1 MTNLSK
7 MADQLLSYLQV
18 YTPDFAK
25 DFNPGIS
32 RLKIEEVLSPLQYTL
47 PDDFYELYQWRNGHP
62 EYFKQPLASAYI
74 CQFSSIEQVSG
85 NKQWDCY
92 GKTQTIYKGH
102 ITLPFI
108 ENGPQFFAIALE
120 RSYQT
125 EAHIVDVDAFAD
137 HPILRYDSITSML
150 TSTVECFEARAFYLN
165 NEGQLQEEFQLSA
178 EILRNNNPR
187 TIAEAMSDVMTSL
200 DIYGL
205 NDEVSQESYSALID
219 SCLSGLETL
228 RPMRPPEAIS
238 IVQSSLT
245 RLQGKSSDR
254 AWSARYGLSNW
265 LRDVGVLEP

>member
-7 MADQLLSYLQV
+7 IADKLLSYLQV

-32 RLKIEEVLSPLQYTL
+32 RLKVEEILSPIQYTL

-62 EYFKQPLASAYI
+62 EYFNQPLESGYI
-74 CQFSSIEQVSG
+74 CQFSSVEQVSE
-85 NKQWDCY
+85 NKQWDWY
-92 GKTQTIYKGH
+92 GKMPPIYKGCT
-102 ITLPFI
+102 TLPFI
-108 ENGPQFFAIALE
+108 DDGSRFFAIALG

-125 EAHIVDVDAFAD
+125 ESHIVYVSAFTD
-137 HPILRYDSITSML
+137 HPILRYDSISSML
-150 TSTVECFEARAFYLN
+150 MSTVECFEARAFYRN

-178 EILRNNNPR
+178 EILRNNNPK
-187 TIAEAMSDVMTSL
+187 TIAEAMSDVVTGL

-205 NDEVSQESYSALID
+205 NDEVNQESYSALIKP
-219 SCLSGLETL
+219 CLSGLETL